1 MIEDD
6 NIRSDNGV
14 GVPHK
19 GGKACADALSTG
31 YLCAASPAG
40 EAENGRRNWRRGSIP
55 AERHLLGRG
64 RGQERVQR
72 CGYAAFCLPEQPE
85 A

>member
-1 MIEDD
+1 M
-6 NIRSDNGV
+6 SDRHNGV
-14 GVPHK
+14 AWRVPHK
-19 GGKACADALSTG
+19 GGKAFADALSTG